1 MNVVESKSLVLLG
14 KVEQETAITVC
25 GLTENRGNE
34 AYSPPLSM
42 DSSGRR
48 DVARGTEELGP
59 GLLKSDSLLGGHSY
73 RGKDSEVKS
82 NPWDAKD
89 S

>member
-1 MNVVESKSLVLLG
+1 MASQKTVEMKP
-14 KVEQETAITVC
+14 T
-25 GLTENRGNE
+25 
-34 AYSPPLSM
+34 PHPLSM

-48 DVARGTEELGP
+48 DFARGTEELVP

-73 RGKDSEVKS
+73 RGKDSEDKS